1 MNKLERIFAELES
14 SDLAR
19 LMKSKSNMDQLIHR
33 TSFYRG
39 LKELFEEIQIMREAF
54 IYQKKLNL
62 LMLGD
67 FTNNEGYRNIN
78 ALFGNRFS
86 IDFFIQLQKIQF
98 FQINNAREDGSM
110 KLFLHK
116 EFRCKSTDF
125 SKIKRLL
132 AEYDIHNV
140 NEISEGQYR
149 IDDRTFLKIDTNDK
163 IATDLFSGA
172 FPTALNKLIEM
183 KMIEKISLDLN
194 LKDSDDLAWNQIL
207 WISYIDHS
215 DQNDNIDNIKK
226 AINSCFFENFHIFI
240 IGEKGETFVE
250 LIRVLLDHSLNN
262 LHIEDDWKEVLWYFK
277 ITFDMNFELKKDPN
291 YDSLKGLF
299 DEQNPSVNK
308 IKPKAAFLYEK
319 DYQEFLLYLQQ
330 RFEDDRYANRLVD
343 YYLERIVALP
353 SNMSVEIA
361 GDSMKDNKK
370 QINAF
375 SKNIFDVFYYLKD
388 LFTSYPEEYIK
399 EYLMKINDIIGFDE
413 ADANKIDRY
422 TEEFMKELRPEL
434 LYKIHRKLLNIVS
447 EYIQEQ
453 INDLQDHCEAETKT
467 VDLSYFIETM
477 KQMAVSKLEVLK
489 KHNEEKR
496 CLL

>member
-1 MNKLERIFAELES
+1 MNKLEKIFDKLES
-14 SDLAR
+14 SDLAL
-19 LMKSKSNMDQLIHR
+19 LMNSKNNTDQLIHK
-33 TSFYRG
+33 TPFYHG
-39 LKELFEEIQIMREAF
+39 LTELFEEVQIIRETF
-54 IYQKKLNL
+54 IYRKKMNL
-62 LMLGD
+62 LILGD
-67 FTNNEGYRNIN
+67 FTNNVGYQNIN

-86 IDFFIQLQKIQF
+86 TDFFIQLQKIQF

-116 EFRCKSTDF
+116 EFRCKADNF

-132 AEYDIHNV
+132 AEYGIQNIS
-140 NEISEGQYR
+140 EISEGQYR

-172 FPTALNKLIEM
+172 FPSALKKLIEM

-194 LKDSDDLAWNQIL
+194 LRDSDDLAWNQIL

-215 DQNDNIDNIKK
+215 DENDNIDNIKR
-226 AINSCFFENFHIFI
+226 AINSCFFENYHIFI

-262 LHIEDDWKEVLWYFK
+262 LHVEGDWKEVLWYYK
-277 ITFDMNFELKKDPN
+277 ITFDVNFELKKDPH
-291 YDSLKGLF
+291 YDSLMGLF
-299 DEQNPSVNK
+299 DDRSPSENK
-308 IKPKAAFLYEK
+308 VKPKAAFLFEN
-319 DYQEFLLYLQQ
+319 DYQEFLPYLQK
-330 RFEDDRYANRLVD
+330 RFDDDRYVNKLID
-343 YYLERIVALP
+343 YYLERIAALP
-353 SNMSVEIA
+353 SDMTVEIA
-361 GDSMKDNKK
+361 GDSGKHKDK

-399 EYLMKINDIIGFDE
+399 EYLEKINDIIGFGESDS
-413 ADANKIDRY
+413 NKIDRY
-422 TEEFMKELRPEL
+422 TEAFMQELRPEL

-453 INDLQDHCEAETKT
+453 INDLQDHCEIEQKT
-467 VDLSYFIETM
+467 ADLSYFIETM
-477 KQMAVSKLEVLK
+477 KQMAVLKLKDLK
-489 KHNEEKR
+489 KA
-496 CLL
+496 